1 MVDKLVIWVCCMA
14 LVAAALESVGRL
26 RTRRSAEP
34 SPEEPADAPSDE
46 RFETAFRTIVRLL
59 ASAFFGLV
67 LGGVTAGILEE
78 LDGVG
83 EIAFF
88 SVEANLLIGFWAAAV
103 WWYVTRRD
111 LL

>member
-1 MVDKLVIWVCCMA
+1 MVDKLVIWVCCVG

-26 RTRRSAEP
+26 RTRRAAEP
-34 SPEEPADAPSDE
+34 APGEAARADADA
-46 RFETAFRTIVRLL
+46 RFETAFRTIFRLL
-59 ASAFFGLV
+59 ASAFCGLI

-78 LDGVG
+78 FDGVG